1 MKNVDEGHKSRTVLI
16 VTVRAARSARTQY
29 IVRLVTVCT
38 FLLPLSRIEDRG
50 VRDVIKFRIENTIS
64 TSNEDQIPSEAF
76 YLFYCAYI
84 IVAIMT
90 EDLFASLAFPV
101 HLSLW
106 ILHLRNISKVDHQLT
121 IDNCLADFSEENI
134 SKVDNG
140 QSSNKIHKSESE
152 FSLGLN
158 RSESLAHNL
167 NQYGRPCF
175 MQYSL
180 QDVLMGLVNEN
191 FESLIV
197 ASSVAVIYCI
207 ASGKY
212 FRS

>member
-1 MKNVDEGHKSRTVLI
+1 
-16 VTVRAARSARTQY
+16 
-29 IVRLVTVCT
+29 
-38 FLLPLSRIEDRG
+38 
-50 VRDVIKFRIENTIS
+50 
-64 TSNEDQIPSEAF
+64 
-76 YLFYCAYI
+76 
-84 IVAIMT
+84 MT
-90 EDLFASLAFPV
+90 ENFFASLAFPI

-106 ILHLRNISKVDHQLT
+106 ILHLRNISKADHPLT
-121 IDNCLADFSEENI
+121 SDNLVNS
-134 SKVDNG
+134 SKVDTEEK
-140 QSSNKIHKSESE
+140 SNKIHKSESE

-180 QDVLMGLVNEN
+180 QDILMGLVHEN

-207 ASGKY
+207 TSGKY
-212 FRS
+212 FKS